1 MVRPE
6 KIETLRIRMEQLGI
20 KESDLDEQFIRG
32 SGHGGQ
38 KVNKTNNCVF
48 LKHLPSGI
56 SVKCHIERSREIN
69 RFLARRELCDAY
81 ETFTK
86 GSCPAKTKTIM
97 RMHRNKQ
104 RKHSRAKKRL
114 LGKQTQEGD
123 E

>member
-6 KIETLRIRMEQLGI
+6 KLEALRVRMSQLGI
-20 KESDLDEQFIRG
+20 QESDLDEQFVRG

-48 LKHLPSGI
+48 IKHIPSGI

-81 ETFTK
+81 EAVTT
-86 GSCPAKTKTIM
+86 GQCAAKAQTIL
-97 RMHRNKQ
+97 RMHRNKK
-104 RKHSRAKKRL
+104 RKHARAKQRL
-114 LGKQTQEGD
+114 APPIE
-123 E
+123 